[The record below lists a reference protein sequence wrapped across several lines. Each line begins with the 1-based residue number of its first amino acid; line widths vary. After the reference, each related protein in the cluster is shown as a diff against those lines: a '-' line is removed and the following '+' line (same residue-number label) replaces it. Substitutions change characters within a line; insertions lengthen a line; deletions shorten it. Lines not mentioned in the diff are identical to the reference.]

1 MYRGRLERDLGLWVE
16 KGLIARPVADGLLKE
31 LDSRESSF
39 SVGQFLVILAAVLIS
54 AAILM
59 LVASNWEAIPR
70 LVRVGT
76 LVGLIWVFHGAA
88 ALLLARG
95 RNGLAAASL
104 IMGTMTFGGA
114 MSLIGQMYHLS
125 GDASDMMM
133 AWFAAAAF
141 SAAAFRSGALA
152 AITGFLAWGYF
163 ISLGSDFDFDWNL
176 LPALVVPAMALGVMG
191 LVYYTKAG
199 KVRHPAYLLMLAWL
213 VWYYVSHDSVPTAIL
228 LAIVGAVGFLLSG
241 LPQSPLYPAAKRAGA
256 APAFYTCLL
265 CMIGLGLLH
274 IEYDESMG
282 RLVVGVLTMI
292 AAVTSIAVC
301 GRDNGVV
308 RYLGYIA
315 FAGEILYLSSMTVG
329 SIIGTSG
336 LFLVSGL
343 VVGFTAWAVIQL
355 EKRLAGRAA
364 EVKA

>member
-16 KGLIARPVADGLLKE
+16 KGLIARPVADSLLKE

-39 SVGQFLVILAAVLIS
+39 SVGQFLIIVAAVLIS
-54 AAILM
+54 AAILL

-76 LVGLIWVFHGAA
+76 LVGLIWVFHGIA

-95 RNGLAAASL
+95 RKGLAAASL

-125 GDASDMMM
+125 GDASDMML
-133 AWFAAAAF
+133 AWFAASAF
-141 SAAAFRSGALA
+141 STAVFRSGALA

-163 ISLGSDFDFDWNL
+163 ASLGADFDFDWDL
-176 LPALVVPAMALGVMG
+176 LPALVVPAMALVVMA
-191 LVYYTKAG
+191 LVYHTKADR
-199 KVRHPAYLLMLAWL
+199 VRHLAYLLMMAWL

-228 LAIVGAVGFLLSG
+228 LAVIGAIGFLLAG
-241 LPQSPLYPAAKRAGA
+241 LPISPLYPAAKRAGA

-274 IEYDESMG
+274 AEYDESLG
-282 RLVVGVLTMI
+282 RLVVGVMTMI
-292 AAVTSIAVC
+292 AAVTSIVVC

-308 RYLGYIA
+308 RYLGYLV
-315 FAGEILYLSSMTVG
+315 FAGELLYLSSVTVG

-355 EKRLAGRAA
+355 EKRLSGKPA